1 MAIYDN
7 YIRFALDTIEE
18 NLTIIAYCLN
28 TRKNK
33 GEGNCYGM
41 SSVIL
46 MSSVMDTI
54 GTFYRTNNSYTTIT
68 QEDLDKDSLGSCRKH
83 FNIYWNKFLKSSCR
97 KKDFIDI
104 FYKNVRCKSVHNGI
118 INRDTFISKSE
129 EQSTKVLVIKN
140 KTAII
145 FLRELF
151 NMIKKSYETLKQD
164 ITVDNVPGNPDP
176 STGFSLTISNVKTE
190 H

>member
-1 MAIYDN
+1 MHFAI
-7 YIRFALDTIEE
+7 DTIEE
-18 NLTIIAYCLN
+18 NLTIIEYCLN
-28 TRKNK
+28 NRKK
-33 GEGNCYGM
+33 EGVESCYGM
-41 SSVIL
+41 SAVIL
-46 MSSVMDTI
+46 MSSVIDTI
-54 GTFYRTNNSYTTIT
+54 GTFYRNNNSYTPIT
-68 QEDLDKDSLGSCRKH
+68 QEDIDMESLGSGRKH

-151 NMIKKSYETLKQD
+151 NVIKKSYETLKQD
-164 ITVDNVPGNPDP
+164 ITVDNVLGNPDP